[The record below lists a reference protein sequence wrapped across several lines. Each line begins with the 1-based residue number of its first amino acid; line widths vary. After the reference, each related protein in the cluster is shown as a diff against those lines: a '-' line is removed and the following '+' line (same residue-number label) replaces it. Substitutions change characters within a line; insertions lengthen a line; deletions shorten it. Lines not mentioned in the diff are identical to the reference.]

1 MMLEAQSGFTVH
13 ISHLGKPTA
22 IREEWMWLEQCARPP
37 LFLRWYWIGC
47 WLEAFSPTAR
57 LIRVAHCGETVAL
70 GLFCIKPRT
79 RHRIIRSQRLYLHQ
93 TGIPH
98 QDQIWI
104 EYNGLLA
111 KEEHRA
117 ICLRLATEA
126 LLKEKHGHEVHLSM
140 LPGSLATPLR
150 QTLPWARESQRTVG
164 YLRHLGHAREQG
176 DDILAALSP
185 NTRYQI
191 RRSIRGY
198 TARYGEPRIE
208 ATRDVDDALAAFH
221 EAGIWHR
228 QRWPDSGFDNPA
240 FTAFHETLINRGFDH
255 NNAMLYRVIA
265 GDHPVGVFF
274 YLRSDQCVH
283 FYLQGVAPESDGK
296 LKPGLM
302 SHALLMQH
310 FMEQGYSHYDFM
322 GGDSQYKQQLAD
334 ETIEFMTIDVH
345 NGALRFRLED
355 CARRAR
361 NVWRARLGRK
371 DA

>member
-1 MMLEAQSGFTVH
+1 MTQHTKSDYELE
-13 ISHLGKPTA
+13 ILPLGNLASLCDTWT
-22 IREEWMWLEQCARPP
+22 ILENRVRPP
-37 LFLRWYWIGC
+37 VFLRWLWIST
-47 WLEAFSPTAR
+47 WLDTYMPNAILVKVKYRRS
-57 LIRVAHCGETVAL
+57 TVGL
-70 GLFCIKPRT
+70 GLFCKKTGT
-79 RHRIIRSQRLYLHQ
+79 RRRLMSSRRLLLHQ
-93 TGIPH
+93 TGEAA
-98 QDQIWI
+98 QDQIWM

-111 KEEHRA
+111 LPMHEVPSLELAVAKLIAEHN
-117 ICLRLATEA
+117 CD
-126 LLKEKHGHEVHLSM
+126 EVHLSM
-140 LPGSLATPLR
+140 LPRETGAALSSA
-150 QTLPWARESQRTVG
+150 LPTARISQGITG

-208 ATRDVDDALAAFH
+208 AARDVDDALAAFH

-240 FTAFHETLINRGFDH
+240 FTAFHETLIKRGFDH